1 MESNHPRAGR
11 KSRKLGSRRRHQMK
25 EVADEDGPPVLDS
38 EQWPSQATEELQD
51 FFRECGAEHKG
62 FITREDLRKAKFS
75 FLGNPEE
82 LELIFEWLDR
92 ERKGSLTIKEFTSG
106 LKNVFSSQNKIP
118 GSRKRK
124 PRTWVFSKEEPTSFQ
139 PLEEVDPEERRW
151 FLSFMEQLGTDH
163 LLLDQAEIWQLWKK
177 LRQEEPHLVGNLEG
191 FLAKVTSRLQ
201 ETQAEKETLQMT
213 LKKYDDD
220 HHREVRQLYEEMEHQ
235 IHSEKQRLQAAS
247 DTQGLAYSSMMHQAL
262 EAKEQ
267 EMQHLA
273 EGQRELEA
281 QIDLLKSKRHEVSRE
296 NQRLQETQRDLTGQL
311 EQVQGQ
317 LQVTRGH
324 LNLARG
330 QVAWQVEEETS
341 LSSDPPVD
349 PKNTSDSQH
358 FASFPE
364 EDPLPSL
371 FEEGDWSQLL
381 SNFTSPLPGNTT
393 QISWSPPPT
402 PTSLKGYHTPRI
414 VRQISITKRN
424 SWQLNQESPSDP
436 EVLPRSPLGSSEAP
450 AVVPELNV
458 AGELEPGKT
467 FQWDFERVSSG
478 EPATTTWGQGAPE
491 LGDFLA
497 SSDSLPSQGLAGT
510 GKGFGETDGDEVGQG
525 DGPISDLLSK
535 GPSSEEPLQTLGPS
549 TDMQADTWKV
559 GAKEIPHPGLPPVVS
574 EQEVGS
580 WGKEGFTLGPDVPVE
595 TPELVLIQES
605 IPMREKEQEKMNTE
619 GWEIET
625 NQQNDACD
633 QETELRE
640 SAGPVVSEVPGEESK
655 STESPGPDVEEV
667 PSEESRSAEL
677 PGPDGD
683 EILGEGYR
691 ITESPGP
698 DVDEVP
704 GEDSRSA
711 ESPGADEGEVPGK
724 DSRFTKSPGPDV
736 ENALS
741 QKAGL
746 TDSPGPEIGN
756 PDAQETSHVESPR
769 TVVNSV
775 LSQEGQ
781 ILRSLESDVEK
792 VPGQKSQLIHLVR
805 VIELPGTVIGNVT
818 EKKSELIMSP
828 REDTDNAFG
837 QKAGVL
843 ELARVDV
850 GNVLCEEAGTLQ
862 SAELE
867 RDNHPGQEIGL
878 LSSPSPDVDVYPSYE
893 ARLLKSYH
901 PGVGDTTE
909 LHRLTIRNA
918 SDHEARF
925 RISPEIDASSQEAG
939 LTRSPGPDEDD
950 VSGQGTRFMESWKT
964 DIKDAS
970 GKEAQVLY
978 SPEPEVG
985 ETFRQENVFMS
996 SLGPDRADVTGQKA
1010 GTGIGD
1016 AAIQDARITELYKDD
1031 VRNASDQGSG
1041 LMESPE
1047 LHVDDTAGQEN
1058 GFIQS
1063 NKTDMENISGQEV
1076 EILYSSGLDS
1086 SDAPGQGAG
1095 YIESPASDVID
1106 VAVQE
1111 AGLMNSS
1118 GIDSA
1123 DSPSQEDKLIL
1134 PEKDVNLS
1142 ATQESDVE
1150 SGLDVGNSPSQEI
1163 RHDIGGTFLYS
1174 PGPVIE
1180 DALSQE
1186 TRLTEPTR
1194 MDVDD
1199 ATVQRPRVIE
1209 LFKVDV
1215 GNVSDQE
1222 NRLIKSSRIDAPMGK
1237 TELVELSGPEM
1248 GDALGQEVKFG
1259 GLCEMD
1265 VGDVEMAEIMYS
1277 PVPDMHDSPG
1287 QKSGVVS
1294 ESPIQARILE
1304 SDVRDGPGQEVI
1316 TRESHE
1322 ADVGNVSA
1330 QATEILHSPKSGVR
1344 DSGPYVGGSIGQKA
1358 GVTELVRPDVGNA
1371 PDQETRFMPSSET
1384 HVSDACEEEAEILH
1398 SPGLDEED
1406 SPGQG
1411 GEPKESS
1418 MLDLEGTP
1426 GQEGN
1431 FLKLSEA
1438 GVDIGSSQQTRET
1451 RSPGP
1456 TVNEDPGHGQE
1467 TGIRESYETDLR
1479 DALGNEVEFGPD
1491 VGDTATNEGILMLKT
1506 QQSNVSDAFNS
1517 GQVVDFIESCGP
1529 EVGDISHQE
1538 AEVMN
1543 SPGSDRNDAFHQE
1556 TMFMELGET
1565 DVGNAEIAYSL
1576 VPDMSESLGQ
1586 EVMTRESHEA
1596 DVGNASAQDTE
1607 IMHSPRPGVRDSA
1620 GPKAEIMHSPGPYV
1634 GDSIGQ
1640 EAGVP
1645 ELDVGNAP
1653 GQEARFM
1660 PSSETHVSDACK
1672 EEAEILH
1679 SPGLDEEDSPGQ
1691 GGEPKESSMLDLEGT
1706 PGQEAG
1712 IRESYET
1719 DLRDALGNEV
1729 EFGPDVG
1736 DTATNEGILMLKTQQ
1751 SNVSDAFNS
1760 GQVVEFIEL
1769 CGPEVGD
1776 ISRQEAEIMNSPG
1789 SDRNDAF
1796 CQEAKFKRLGET
1808 IVGDAEMAEILYSAV
1823 PDVND
1828 SPDQESGV
1836 VELRGLCMSEISIQQ
1851 ARVLESDVR
1860 DYAGQGIMTRESH
1873 EADVGNVSAQDT
1885 EIMHSPRP
1893 GVRDSGPYVGGS
1905 IGQEAGVP
1913 ELDVGNAPDQEARF
1927 MPSSETHVSD
1937 ACEEEAEIL
1946 HSPGLDEED
1955 SSGWEGEPKESS
1967 MLDLEG
1973 TPGQEGSFL
1982 ELSEA
1987 GVDIGSSQQT
1997 RETKSPGPTV
2007 NEDPGHGQETGI
2019 RESYETDL
2027 RDALGNEV
2035 EFGPDVG
2042 DTATNEG
2049 ILMLKTQQSNV
2060 SDAFNSGQVVD
2071 FIESCGPEVGDI
2083 SRQEAEIMNSPG
2095 SDRYDA
2101 FHQETMFMELGE
2113 TDVGNAE
2120 ITYSLVPDMSESL
2133 GQEVMTRESHEADVG
2148 NASAQATE
2156 IMHSPRPG
2164 VRDSAGPKV
2173 ELMHSP
2179 GPYVGDSIGQEAGV
2193 PELDVGNAPGQE
2205 ARFMPSSETHVSDAC
2220 KEEAEILHSPGLDE
2234 EDSPGQGGEPKESSM
2249 LDLEGTPGQEG
2260 SFLELSEAGVEDVFN
2275 HQVEQ
2280 TGSLGSDVRD
2290 ILGQEAEFKKSCE
2303 RHEEDTLEFIKPV
2316 VLEETTSQE
2325 GSESPE
2331 EGVENG
2337 SRQQTGQIGSPGPDV
2352 EDAPGQEAEIRESYE
2367 TNVRDAL
2374 DKKGEFG
2381 PDVGDVAAGQGTL
2394 MPGTPEPDV
2403 GEASRIDQTT
2413 GFIELYGPEVGDI
2426 SHQEVEIMN
2435 SPGSDRCDAFH
2446 QETMFMELGE
2456 TDVGNAEIAYSPVP
2470 DMSESLGQEVRVL
2483 ESPETDVKDGL
2494 GQEVMTRE
2502 SHEADVGNASAQ
2514 ATEIMHSPRPG
2525 VRDSAG
2531 PKAEIMHSPGPY
2543 VGDSIG
2549 QEAGVPELD
2558 VGNAPD
2564 QEARFMPSP
2573 ETHVSDVASQG
2584 AEILH
2589 LPGPDG
2595 QDSPGQE
2602 AGLSAPPVQVLEGA
2616 PIQESR
2622 FLELSEAGVHDQ
2634 SCKQAGH
2641 PGSPAPGVRD
2651 TPVNETEILHTP
2663 NQVVSDYPH
2672 QGTDSLIESF
2682 RPVIDILSD
2691 EEVQLPESAGPRV
2704 GDAPEEKPGNVESP
2718 RPDVLPVVPER
2729 GGLQDRN
2736 SEAVWR
2742 GEDGVLQRQAQE
2754 GFLLPKDSSGDAL
2767 GPQDLG
2773 QALSVPVEV
2782 EAQPECRVLEGQIIP
2797 LPEPREENSS
2807 EVMKKAN
2814 LKSQVQATG
2823 VSPGGEVPEPDYLFH
2838 VLFLGDSNVGK
2849 TSFLHLLHHDSFAT
2863 GLTATV
2869 GMDYRIKN
2877 LMVDNRRFALQL
2889 WDTAGQE
2896 RYHSITKQFLRKA
2909 DGIVLMYDVTCPGS
2923 FTHVRYWLDCIQESG
2938 PDDVVILLL
2947 GNKIDCVKERLV
2959 STEVGQLLAK
2969 EIGVIFGECSA
2980 VLGHNILEPIV
2991 TLARA
2996 MQEQDTK
3003 LKHSVVK
3010 LEKKEAKK
3018 AGCCS

>member
-746 TDSPGPEIGN
+746 TDSPGPEI
-756 PDAQETSHVESPR
+756 
-769 TVVNSV
+769 
-775 LSQEGQ
+775 
-781 ILRSLESDVEK
+781 
-792 VPGQKSQLIHLVR
+792 
-805 VIELPGTVIGNVT
+805 
-818 EKKSELIMSP
+818 
-828 REDTDNAFG
+828 
-837 QKAGVL
+837 
-843 ELARVDV
+843 
-850 GNVLCEEAGTLQ
+850 
-862 SAELE
+862 
-867 RDNHPGQEIGL
+867 
-878 LSSPSPDVDVYPSYE
+878 
-893 ARLLKSYH
+893 
-901 PGVGDTTE
+901 
-909 LHRLTIRNA
+909 
-918 SDHEARF
+918 
-925 RISPEIDASSQEAG
+925 
-939 LTRSPGPDEDD
+939 
-950 VSGQGTRFMESWKT
+950 
-964 DIKDAS
+964 
-970 GKEAQVLY
+970 
-978 SPEPEVG
+978 
-985 ETFRQENVFMS
+985 
-996 SLGPDRADVTGQKA
+996 
-1010 GTGIGD
+1010 
-1016 AAIQDARITELYKDD
+1016 
-1031 VRNASDQGSG
+1031 
-1041 LMESPE
+1041 
-1047 LHVDDTAGQEN
+1047 
-1058 GFIQS
+1058 
-1063 NKTDMENISGQEV
+1063 
-1076 EILYSSGLDS
+1076 
-1086 SDAPGQGAG
+1086 
-1095 YIESPASDVID
+1095 
-1106 VAVQE
+1106 
-1111 AGLMNSS
+1111 
-1118 GIDSA
+1118 
-1123 DSPSQEDKLIL
+1123 
-1134 PEKDVNLS
+1134 
-1142 ATQESDVE
+1142 
-1150 SGLDVGNSPSQEI
+1150 
-1163 RHDIGGTFLYS
+1163 
-1174 PGPVIE
+1174 
-1180 DALSQE
+1180 
-1186 TRLTEPTR
+1186 
-1194 MDVDD
+1194 
-1199 ATVQRPRVIE
+1199 
-1209 LFKVDV
+1209 
-1215 GNVSDQE
+1215 
-1222 NRLIKSSRIDAPMGK
+1222 
-1237 TELVELSGPEM
+1237 
-1248 GDALGQEVKFG
+1248 
-1259 GLCEMD
+1259 
-1265 VGDVEMAEIMYS
+1265 
-1277 PVPDMHDSPG
+1277 
-1287 QKSGVVS
+1287 
-1294 ESPIQARILE
+1294 
-1304 SDVRDGPGQEVI
+1304 
-1316 TRESHE
+1316 
-1322 ADVGNVSA
+1322 
-1330 QATEILHSPKSGVR
+1330 
-1344 DSGPYVGGSIGQKA
+1344 
-1358 GVTELVRPDVGNA
+1358 
-1371 PDQETRFMPSSET
+1371 
-1384 HVSDACEEEAEILH
+1384 
-1398 SPGLDEED
+1398 
-1406 SPGQG
+1406 
-1411 GEPKESS
+1411 
-1418 MLDLEGTP
+1418 
-1426 GQEGN
+1426 
-1431 FLKLSEA
+1431 
-1438 GVDIGSSQQTRET
+1438 
-1451 RSPGP
+1451 
-1456 TVNEDPGHGQE
+1456 
-1467 TGIRESYETDLR
+1467 
-1479 DALGNEVEFGPD
+1479 
-1491 VGDTATNEGILMLKT
+1491 
-1506 QQSNVSDAFNS
+1506 
-1517 GQVVDFIESCGP
+1517 
-1529 EVGDISHQE
+1529 
-1538 AEVMN
+1538 
-1543 SPGSDRNDAFHQE
+1543 
-1556 TMFMELGET
+1556 
-1565 DVGNAEIAYSL
+1565 
-1576 VPDMSESLGQ
+1576 
-1586 EVMTRESHEA
+1586 
-1596 DVGNASAQDTE
+1596 
-1607 IMHSPRPGVRDSA
+1607 
-1620 GPKAEIMHSPGPYV
+1620 
-1634 GDSIGQ
+1634 
-1640 EAGVP
+1640 
-1645 ELDVGNAP
+1645 
-1653 GQEARFM
+1653 
-1660 PSSETHVSDACK
+1660 
-1672 EEAEILH
+1672 
-1679 SPGLDEEDSPGQ
+1679 
-1691 GGEPKESSMLDLEGT
+1691 
-1706 PGQEAG
+1706 
-1712 IRESYET
+1712 
-1719 DLRDALGNEV
+1719 
-1729 EFGPDVG
+1729 
-1736 DTATNEGILMLKTQQ
+1736 
-1751 SNVSDAFNS
+1751 
-1760 GQVVEFIEL
+1760 
-1769 CGPEVGD
+1769 
-1776 ISRQEAEIMNSPG
+1776 
-1789 SDRNDAF
+1789 
-1796 CQEAKFKRLGET
+1796 
-1808 IVGDAEMAEILYSAV
+1808 
-1823 PDVND
+1823 
-1828 SPDQESGV
+1828 
-1836 VELRGLCMSEISIQQ
+1836 
-1851 ARVLESDVR
+1851 
-1860 DYAGQGIMTRESH
+1860 
-1873 EADVGNVSAQDT
+1873 
-1885 EIMHSPRP
+1885 
-1893 GVRDSGPYVGGS
+1893 
-1905 IGQEAGVP
+1905 
-1913 ELDVGNAPDQEARF
+1913 
-1927 MPSSETHVSD
+1927 
-1937 ACEEEAEIL
+1937 
-1946 HSPGLDEED
+1946 
-1955 SSGWEGEPKESS
+1955 
-1967 MLDLEG
+1967 
-1973 TPGQEGSFL
+1973 
-1982 ELSEA
+1982 
-1987 GVDIGSSQQT
+1987 
-1997 RETKSPGPTV
+1997 
-2007 NEDPGHGQETGI
+2007 
-2019 RESYETDL
+2019 
-2027 RDALGNEV
+2027 
-2035 EFGPDVG
+2035 
-2042 DTATNEG
+2042 
-2049 ILMLKTQQSNV
+2049 
-2060 SDAFNSGQVVD
+2060 
-2071 FIESCGPEVGDI
+2071 
-2083 SRQEAEIMNSPG
+2083 
-2095 SDRYDA
+2095 
-2101 FHQETMFMELGE
+2101 
-2113 TDVGNAE
+2113 
-2120 ITYSLVPDMSESL
+2120 
-2133 GQEVMTRESHEADVG
+2133 
-2148 NASAQATE
+2148 
-2156 IMHSPRPG
+2156 
-2164 VRDSAGPKV
+2164 
-2173 ELMHSP
+2173 
-2179 GPYVGDSIGQEAGV
+2179 
-2193 PELDVGNAPGQE
+2193 
-2205 ARFMPSSETHVSDAC
+2205 
-2220 KEEAEILHSPGLDE
+2220 
-2234 EDSPGQGGEPKESSM
+2234 
-2249 LDLEGTPGQEG
+2249 
-2260 SFLELSEAGVEDVFN
+2260 
-2275 HQVEQ
+2275 
-2280 TGSLGSDVRD
+2280 
-2290 ILGQEAEFKKSCE
+2290 
-2303 RHEEDTLEFIKPV
+2303 
-2316 VLEETTSQE
+2316 
-2325 GSESPE
+2325 
-2331 EGVENG
+2331 
-2337 SRQQTGQIGSPGPDV
+2337 
-2352 EDAPGQEAEIRESYE
+2352 
-2367 TNVRDAL
+2367 
-2374 DKKGEFG
+2374 
-2381 PDVGDVAAGQGTL
+2381 
-2394 MPGTPEPDV
+2394 
-2403 GEASRIDQTT
+2403 
-2413 GFIELYGPEVGDI
+2413 
-2426 SHQEVEIMN
+2426 
-2435 SPGSDRCDAFH
+2435 
-2446 QETMFMELGE
+2446 
-2456 TDVGNAEIAYSPVP
+2456 
-2470 DMSESLGQEVRVL
+2470 
-2483 ESPETDVKDGL
+2483 
-2494 GQEVMTRE
+2494 
-2502 SHEADVGNASAQ
+2502 
-2514 ATEIMHSPRPG
+2514 
-2525 VRDSAG
+2525 
-2531 PKAEIMHSPGPY
+2531 
-2543 VGDSIG
+2543 
-2549 QEAGVPELD
+2549 
-2558 VGNAPD
+2558 
-2564 QEARFMPSP
+2564 
-2573 ETHVSDVASQG
+2573 
-2584 AEILH
+2584 
-2589 LPGPDG
+2589 
-2595 QDSPGQE
+2595 
-2602 AGLSAPPVQVLEGA
+2602 
-2616 PIQESR
+2616 
-2622 FLELSEAGVHDQ
+2622 
-2634 SCKQAGH
+2634 
-2641 PGSPAPGVRD
+2641 
-2651 TPVNETEILHTP
+2651 
-2663 NQVVSDYPH
+2663 
-2672 QGTDSLIESF
+2672 
-2682 RPVIDILSD
+2682 
-2691 EEVQLPESAGPRV
+2691 
-2704 GDAPEEKPGNVESP
+2704 
-2718 RPDVLPVVPER
+2718 ER